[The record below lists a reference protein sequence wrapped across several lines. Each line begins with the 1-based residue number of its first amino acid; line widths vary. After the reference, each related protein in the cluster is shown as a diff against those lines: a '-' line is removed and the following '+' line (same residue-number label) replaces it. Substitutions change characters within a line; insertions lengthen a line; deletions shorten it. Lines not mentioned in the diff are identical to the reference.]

1 MYMTREDSYT
11 NFVFKVYANEERPQP
26 LDGALVRVRGP
37 VAFSFEPSHPTPA
50 FHTRVARTKTKFSPE
65 TRLCSWH
72 NGLMPTRVRSADTE
86 RSAGVVLDDLG
97 VTSTCSSTVRLLFLF
112 FTVCF
117 VSVSFFVRHQQSHL
131 CGISGN

>member
-1 MYMTREDSYT
+1 MLYPLCGEGDPKE
-11 NFVFKVYANEERPQP
+11 KVYVNEERPNP
-26 LDGALVRVRGP
+26 LDGALVRVR
-37 VAFSFEPSHPTPA
+37 V
-50 FHTRVARTKTKFSPE
+50 RVSYASSKKIIKFSPE

-86 RSAGVVLDDLG
+86 RSAGVVLHDLG

-117 VSVSFFVRHQQSHL
+117 VSVSFFARHQQSHL
-131 CGISGN
+131 